1 MSIDAVFENA
11 RMLVQRAASGSVSS
25 AIMAQSPG
33 SEVAGDTGSLYALF
47 RGYNFSVK
55 NVIGNRIAA
64 RPIHVCEV
72 LPPGQKSKYQIPVSN
87 KNRLPQNV
95 KGLFD
100 QARLN
105 PIDNHLIAR
114 LLDNPNPFMIRSHL
128 ISTTIYQYLIEGRC
142 YWLLDYDVDK
152 SQWIIWPI
160 PGFWVRPPQ
169 RKKLDNNV
177 NVDDEWDVLL
187 PWTGRNIKVER
198 KYLVPFYYPDPAN
211 PTASISPTAA
221 TRRSAQADLLAETTI
236 EQGLRNSSNPAW
248 AFIVGSTPELKA
260 AGVDQMTLTAD
271 QRKQFGLYLDREFR
285 GSMRASRPVVL
296 DGLIKDAKRLSL
308 TPPEMGGWDMMRST
322 ADRVSELENV
332 SPISMGR
339 VESTSYAASANTDMH
354 LCMNRLNPISTML
367 SETLTCYLPVV
378 LAPNSRNKI
387 VIFQEETSI
396 HDPELEHLK
405 QIDWTDR
412 GAYGV
417 NEARQDNG
425 WGNPLPNDY
434 AFVSVGGTAVTV
446 GKKPP
451 PMTEFPAGDG
461 GSDSG
466 GSKSLGR
473 VGDRYHEI
481 RNAGIAAASVAIL
494 GMFPEKYYLEIQ
506 SILSGSGTP
515 EELAYKASQ
524 FIQKTEFA
532 NVIQPVIKQYA
543 MSGAA
548 FEMGIAGK
556 KVVSGNS
563 LTNALYQSIAVIVAD
578 TVGRLVNGILGSIKS
593 GFESIAKTYQESP
606 SNETIPTR
614 DVIENSIQNIA
625 RRASGMEIGAAIGG
639 GQNAVRTALA
649 EKSLVGIMWCTC
661 EDIRVRPAHRKANTQ
676 TIKPGRMFYV
686 GGEYCRYPHDPT
698 LSPENRSGC
707 RCWTQGVYR

>member
-1 MSIDAVFENA
+1 MSIDSVFENA

-72 LPPGQKSKYQIPVSN
+72 LPPGQKSKYQIPISN
-87 KNRLPQNV
+87 KDRIPQNV

-100 QARLN
+100 QSRLN

-114 LLDNPNPFMIRSHL
+114 LLDNPNPYMIRSHL

-142 YWLLDYDVDK
+142 YWLLDYDK
-152 SQWIIWPI
+152 ENSQWIVWPV
-160 PGFWVRPPQ
+160 PGFWVKPPQ
-169 RKKLDNNV
+169 RKKLGDNLNI
-177 NVDDEWDVLL
+177 DDEWDVLL

-260 AGVDQMTLTAD
+260 AGIDQMTLTAD

-308 TPPEMGGWDMMRST
+308 TPPEMGGWEMMRST

-367 SETLTCYLPVV
+367 SETLTCYLPIV
-378 LAPNSRNKI
+378 LSPNSRNKI
-387 VIFQEETSI
+387 LIFQEETSI
-396 HDPELEHLK
+396 HDPELEHMK

-417 NEARQDNG
+417 MEARQDNG
-425 WGNPLPNDY
+425 WGKPLPNDY
-434 AFVSVGGTAVTV
+434 AFVSVGGVSVDV
-446 GKKPP
+446 GKKPA
-451 PMTEFPAGDG
+451 PMTSFDPANSNNDGD
-461 GSDSG
+461 
-466 GSKSLGR
+466 
-473 VGDRYHEI
+473 VGEGEKQLSRIGNRYHEI
-481 RNAGIAAASVAIL
+481 RDAGIVAASVAIL
-494 GMFPEKYYLEIQ
+494 GMFPDKYYLQIP
-506 SILSGSGTP
+506 S
-515 EELAYKASQ
+515 
-524 FIQKTEFA
+524 
-532 NVIQPVIKQYA
+532 
-543 MSGAA
+543 
-548 FEMGIAGK
+548 FE
-556 KVVSGNS
+556 
-563 LTNALYQSIAVIVAD
+563 
-578 TVGRLVNGILGSIKS
+578 
-593 GFESIAKTYQESP
+593 
-606 SNETIPTR
+606 
-614 DVIENSIQNIA
+614 
-625 RRASGMEIGAAIGG
+625 
-639 GQNAVRTALA
+639 
-649 EKSLVGIMWCTC
+649 
-661 EDIRVRPAHRKANTQ
+661 
-676 TIKPGRMFYV
+676 
-686 GGEYCRYPHDPT
+686 
-698 LSPENRSGC
+698 
-707 RCWTQGVYR
+707 